1 MQHAPELI
9 GSSSSGCFTLNIL
22 MMMVRWRRAVHV
34 SQVHYSSPQR
44 APCPSPISLISL
56 GPVGLEGDVHG
67 SGAGL
72 LGPEGRLVLQ
82 WGAPGEEGVLEVVVE
97 QAADGGHV
105 DVGEARE
112 AAGEVG
118 GVVVRPE
125 ETPELSVEDVLCL
138 RPHGFSFSDPFLDDS
153 LRCRVPVHLHV
164 FDELG
169 ERLQPGH
176 HVDVLLRV
184 HDLDLLPQL
193 GDDGSCPPAM
203 LQRQVSQVTVDVIT
217 KIQHL

>member
-1 MQHAPELI
+1 MSAKSSAHLLGELR
-9 GSSSSGCFTLNIL
+9 
-22 MMMVRWRRAVHV
+22 VRPLPLLRF
-34 SQVHYSSPQR
+34 
-44 APCPSPISLISL
+44 
-56 GPVGLEGDVHG
+56 GPVGLEGEVHG

-72 LGPEGRLVLQ
+72 LGPEGRLMLQ

-105 DVGEARE
+105 DVREARE

-125 ETPELSVEDVLCL
+125 ETPKLSVKDVLGL
-138 RPHGFSFSDPFLDDS
+138 RPHGFSFTDPFLDDS
-153 LRCRVPVHLHV
+153 LRRRVPVHLHV
-164 FDELG
+164 LDEFG

-193 GDDGSCPPAM
+193 RDDGSCPPAV
-203 LQRQVSQVTVDVIT
+203 LQSQVSQVTVDVIT